1 MNAALKSLIR
11 DINEQELQ
19 EHPEPILVTEDII
32 KEITNGMSSR
42 AFCSTFGI
50 SATRVKQGK
59 THEYL
64 ALTPKAEP
72 SPFDSSRL

>member
-1 MNAALKSLIR
+1 MNTALTSLIR
-11 DINEQELQ
+11 DINEQETQ
-19 EHPEPILVTEDII
+19 DHPEPILVTENII

-42 AFCSTFGI
+42 AFCSAFGL

-64 ALTPKAEP
+64 ALTPKSEP
-72 SPFDSSRL
+72 SHFDSSRL